1 MRPQVGELINNK
13 YRLVR
18 QIGDGGMGSVFEA
31 KHEVLGNSVA
41 LKFLHSEL
49 ARRSGLVQR
58 FLQEARVSAKI
69 QSPHVVR
76 VTDVEQTPQ
85 GLPFIVMEYLQGKS
99 LQALYEDLYK
109 AGKRLGYE
117 DALDYAI
124 QMLDGLEAAH
134 EEGIVH
140 RDLKPDNVMVVAGK
154 RDSATV
160 KLLDFGI
167 AKLRINGELYKGL
180 TRPGVI
186 MGTPEYMAPEQV
198 FSADAVDARA
208 DIFSCGVMI
217 FEMLA
222 GRRPVGGDEAHQIAA
237 AYLSGAVAKLSDLAP
252 QIAPE
257 LAAAVHKAMAADPK
271 DRFDS
276 VAEFRAMVEP
286 FAVKN
291 SHRVHSTPPP
301 VSPIGARQPLSSV
314 PKTIPPADVAPAAS
328 PAGTSLDGFGVGNS
342 EADGGATDKLAEPWR
357 GDDSAELSAKLARAS
372 GNNGVP
378 FDSTVEGSPFFPGS
392 TEAYQDPIDA
402 GAARPGGTAVGANAL
417 PATVGVGTVGAAPY
431 NPAPVASPTA
441 SAYAS
446 TPARTPARKKKGM
459 GVFGILA
466 IGAGVSFALMGGL
479 YAYDQFS
486 GGGSSQDEGGSK
498 TMALPTTKKVADPQ
512 PTEAQPQ
519 PQPQPTYEQPQPTA
533 TTTTPVATN
542 TTKPIGTKPTATTT
556 TTTPPPF
563 IIPSTNPFQLPPGLP
578 TSIPGWPPGVGLP
591 GQQQQ
596 PTTQP
601 ANPTGGGRPKLEP
614 IKGGDNSTTN
624 GSTTAPPASTT
635 GSGNTGPGNSRVPPR
650 VTHMPRT
657 ASTASTTQPTAKPAT
672 SSTSPS
678 TSSTSGRPVVT
689 HSGVRP
695 RPMKARP

>member
-49 ARRSGLVQR
+49 ARRGGLVQR

-109 AGKRLGYE
+109 AGKRLGYD
-117 DALDYAI
+117 DALEYAI

-140 RDLKPDNVMVVAGK
+140 RDLKPDNVMIVTGK
-154 RDSATV
+154 RGDAIV

-198 FSADAVDARA
+198 FSADAVDGRA

-237 AYLSGAVAKLSDLAP
+237 AYLSGSIAKLSELAP

-257 LAAAVHKAMAADPK
+257 LASAVHKAMAADPK
-271 DRFDS
+271 DRFAT
-276 VAEFRAMVEP
+276 VAEFRAVVEP
-286 FAVKN
+286 FANKR
-291 SHRVHSTPPP
+291 SRGHSTPPP
-301 VSPIGARQPLSSV
+301 VSPSAHREPLSSV
-314 PKTIPPADVAPAAS
+314 PKTIPPVDGAAAAPAAS
-328 PAGTSLDGFGVGNS
+328 PAGMSSLDGVSVASNPGVI
-342 EADGGATDKLAEPWR
+342 EGGSTEKVAEPWR
-357 GDDSAELSAKLARAS
+357 GDDVASISAKLSAAT
-372 GNNGVP
+372 GNKGKDA
-378 FDSTVEGSPFFPGS
+378 FDSTVEGAPFFPGS
-392 TEAYQDPIDA
+392 TEAYQEPFDA
-402 GAARPGGTAVGANAL
+402 GAVRPGGTDVGAAGAAL
-417 PATVGVGTVGAAPY
+417 PGTVSAGTVGGYAPS
-431 NPAPVASPTA
+431 PAIPVPSYA
-441 SAYAS
+441 SAPPRA
-446 TPARTPARKKKGM
+446 AAKKKSGM

-479 YAYDQFS
+479 YAYDRLAH
-486 GGGSSQDEGGSK
+486 GGSSGDDRDS
-498 TMALPTTKKVADPQ
+498 TMALPTTKKATEPQPQ
-512 PTEAQPQ
+512 PTQEQPQ
-519 PQPQPTYEQPQPTA
+519 PQPQPTFQQPVPQPTVAQPQPTN
-533 TTTTPVATN
+533 TSTRPPSTG
-542 TTKPIGTKPTATTT
+542 TTKPTSTA
-556 TTTPPPF
+556 TTPPPWMLPSAPPF
-563 IIPSTNPFQLPPGLP
+563 EIPTTL
-578 TSIPGWPPGVGLP
+578 PGWPPNVTLP
-591 GQQQQ
+591 GQQPAQ
-596 PTTQP
+596 PSNTG
-601 ANPTGGGRPKLEP
+601 GGGRPKLEP
-614 IKGGDNSTTN
+614 IKPSGDNGTTSPSPTTPPATTTN
-624 GSTTAPPASTT
+624 T
-635 GSGNTGPGNSRVPPR
+635 SGNTGGLTRPTFRLPR
-650 VTHMPRT
+650 PSGSSASTTKPASSAPTTT
-657 ASTASTTQPTAKPAT
+657 ASTGKPPAGHT
-672 SSTSPS
+672 GS
-678 TSSTSGRPVVT
+678 
-689 HSGVRP
+689 RP
-695 RPMKARP
+695 RPIKIRPL